1 MTASTQRKTTR
12 RGAVAGRSAP
22 ATGGCAG
29 QLQLVM
35 LREKANAERAL
46 CQNVQVAD
54 FARAAA
60 APLAM
65 SPRALCRHSAAAAAV
80 PLTRSRMLRYSN
92 CFNARL
98 PCLRSAEA
106 VPCGATLERAMGV
119 SWGNI
124 NTAASPPVLALV
136 QPVLPARPPSL
147 ELNKLAL
154 PRPSRI
160 LRHGP
165 SQSSHRLCKSTE
177 ALCGLSADFAR
188 QIVLYVWP
196 YLQAGPVGGARSQ
209 EGRRHR
215 RSVPVSNS

>member
-1 MTASTQRKTTR
+1 ML
-12 RGAVAGRSAP
+12 AVR
-22 ATGGCAG
+22 
-29 QLQLVM
+29 
-35 LREKANAERAL
+35 
-46 CQNVQVAD
+46 
-54 FARAAA
+54 
-60 APLAM
+60 
-65 SPRALCRHSAAAAAV
+65 
-80 PLTRSRMLRYSN
+80 RSRAVRRDSGESHGRVLGQYKY
-92 CFNARL
+92 CRL
-98 PCLRSAEA
+98 A
-106 VPCGATLERAMGV
+106 
-119 SWGNI
+119 
-124 NTAASPPVLALV
+124 PVLALV

-196 YLQAGPVGGARSQ
+196 YLQAGPVGAARSQ
-209 EGRRHR
+209 ERRRQR